1 MGGEAIRGRGACLG
15 WVEAFSGLRCGGSRP
30 RRPSRPVP
38 RGSAQADPTRGSAP
52 GSRRECVP
60 WISAGPRSRVSPGSA
75 PALRQLRQLCG
86 VSLFGGWER
95 GLCGSIAKVWGAGAL
110 RAHLL
115 AARLAGVVATSRE
128 ESLRSY
134 RLFAAR
140 DPRVLIGIDPERGW
154 GMRELIGLMAERCGV
169 SADPGHVSG
178 HDVIDPG
185 LTLAAL
191 DAFAERLAEVA
202 GRRAPVL
209 LGTGHPHRLLGFY
222 ADLADALS
230 AAGCAVLTPAQ
241 GLCVDIT
248 TRFGLRTYNLDYVR
262 GVALVRE
269 PGPVSSGRA
278 TGAHTHSPLPVRV
291 ALAAAAEAGGP
302 VPELVIGDHGWVCGA
317 GQLGFEAIGLADTD
331 DPALFVGEAEG
342 VVSLVVPLDD
352 AVRSAYYRP
361 LTRYVLNRACLSQ

>member
-1 MGGEAIRGRGACLG
+1 MLS
-15 WVEAFSGLRCGGSRP
+15 V
-30 RRPSRPVP
+30 
-38 RGSAQADPTRGSAP
+38 
-52 GSRRECVP
+52 
-60 WISAGPRSRVSPGSA
+60 
-75 PALRQLRQLCG
+75 
-86 VSLFGGWER
+86 
-95 GLCGSIAKVWGAGAL
+95 GAL
-110 RAHLL
+110 RAHLV

-140 DPRVLIGIDPERGW
+140 DPRVLIGIDPEWSW
-154 GMRELIGLMAERCGV
+154 GQLDLIELMAEKCGV
-169 SADPGHVSG
+169 SADPQRISG

-185 LTLAAL
+185 RTMAAL
-191 DAFAERLAEVA
+191 DAFAGRLAAAVQ
-202 GRRAPVL
+202 RSVPVL

-222 ADLADALS
+222 AALADALS

-241 GLCVDIT
+241 GRCVDIT

-269 PGPVSSGRA
+269 PGPLSSGCEP
-278 TGAHTHSPLPVRV
+278 GAHTHSPLPVRT

-302 VPELVIGDHGWVCGA
+302 LPGLVIGDHGWVCGA

-342 VVSLVVPLDD
+342 VVSVVVPLDD
-352 AVRSAYYRP
+352 AVRSDYYRP